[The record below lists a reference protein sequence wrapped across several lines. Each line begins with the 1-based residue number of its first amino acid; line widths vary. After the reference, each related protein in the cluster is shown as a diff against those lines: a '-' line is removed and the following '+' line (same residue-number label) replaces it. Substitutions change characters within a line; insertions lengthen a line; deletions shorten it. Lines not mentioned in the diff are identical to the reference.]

1 MLRPLELKLV
11 PKILTIAWSLPCLSP
26 PWTEWWCLWPAVV
39 WPWILL
45 SLLGPLYGRHGWRS
59 KTVVSFPPSLS
70 RVSGGTWHL
79 VTDEKTLLG
88 SVITD
93 CLLVSWENTS
103 LHFMTENMMLRYSSR
118 SYNND
123 PIHRC
128 KSFNYIEQYRRK
140 GWYSNMY
147 CPDPEEP
154 YWHN

>member
-1 MLRPLELKLV
+1 MLRPLETRSQNSEHCLVLTLPISPLNWVMVSLASCSLALNSAISSWTFVRPSRMAVKDSCFLSSKLE
-11 PKILTIAWSLPCLSP
+11 SCF
-26 PWTEWWCLWPAVV
+26 
-39 WPWILL
+39 
-45 SLLGPLYGRHGWRS
+45 WRDMI
-59 KTVVSFPPSLS
+59 
-70 RVSGGTWHL
+70 L
-79 VTDEKTLLG
+79 VTDEKTLG

-93 CLLVSWENTS
+93 CLLVSRENTS

-118 SYNND
+118 SNNKD
-123 PIHRC
+123 SIHRC